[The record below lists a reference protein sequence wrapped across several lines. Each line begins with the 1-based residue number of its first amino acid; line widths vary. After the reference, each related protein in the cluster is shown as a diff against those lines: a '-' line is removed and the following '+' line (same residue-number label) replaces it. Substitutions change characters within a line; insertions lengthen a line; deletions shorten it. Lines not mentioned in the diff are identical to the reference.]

1 MKKDVFLITVVLILS
16 LLMVFGMIMGA
27 QYLTSFVLNFKY
39 ESPLSSLLI
48 AINSMV
54 ALIILVPIS
63 LVSEPIIKH
72 FFKKTKL
79 PLFLLHI
86 LEFMLF
92 LLYMKW
98 SMEHYNL
105 AKFNSFSSELTFCIF
120 TYIFLFSLYIWGKV
134 IEKEEKEDKKEQA
147 RCQ

>member
-1 MKKDVFLITVVLILS
+1 MMKKDVFLITVVLILS

-63 LVSEPIIKH
+63 LVSEPVIKH
-72 FFKKTKL
+72 FFEKPKL

-86 LEFMLF
+86 LEFIVF

-105 AKFNSFSSELTFCIF
+105 AKFGSFSSELIFCIF
-120 TYIFLFSLYIWGKV
+120 TYIFLFSLHIWGKV
-134 IEKEEKEDKKEQA
+134 IEKEDKKEQA

>member
-1 MKKDVFLITVVLILS
+1 MKKEVFLITVVLILS

-63 LVSEPIIKH
+63 LVSEPVIKH
-72 FFKKTKL
+72 FFKKPKL

-105 AKFNSFSSELTFCIF
+105 AKFGSFSSELTFCIF
-120 TYIFLFSLYIWGKV
+120 TYIFLFNLYIWGKV
-134 IEKEEKEDKKEQA
+134 IEKEDKKEQA

>member
-72 FFKKTKL
+72 FFKK
-79 PLFLLHI
+79 
-86 LEFMLF
+86 
-92 LLYMKW
+92 
-98 SMEHYNL
+98 N
-105 AKFNSFSSELTFCIF
+105 
-120 TYIFLFSLYIWGKV
+120 
-134 IEKEEKEDKKEQA
+134 
-147 RCQ
+147 